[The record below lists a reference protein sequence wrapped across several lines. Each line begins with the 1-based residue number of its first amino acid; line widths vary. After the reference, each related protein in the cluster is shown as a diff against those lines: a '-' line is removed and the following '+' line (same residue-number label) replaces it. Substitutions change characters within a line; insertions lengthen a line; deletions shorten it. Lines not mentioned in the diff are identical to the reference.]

1 MDRNRQLVE
10 GSCGLFVGLTT
21 LDFVY
26 LAPSPPTN
34 NQKIVASDYI
44 VAAGGPATNAA
55 VTFSYLGNRST
66 LLGTVGNH
74 PITQLIKA
82 DLATYGVAIADLAPS
97 QTEPPP
103 VSSIIVSQDTG
114 ERAVVSINAVKNQVT
129 PEFIPENILEGVDI
143 VLIDG
148 HQMLVGEAIASLA
161 KANSIPVVID
171 GGSWKSGFEKVL
183 SLADYAICSANFHPP
198 SCHNIE
204 EVISCLSQM
213 GISNIAITQGENPI
227 QFLAEGK
234 IKSLEIPRIKLIDT
248 LGAGDIFHGAFCHY
262 ILQQNF
268 TEALGAAAKIAARS
282 CQSFGSRQWM
292 QARRD

>member
-1 MDRNRQLVE
+1 MN
-10 GSCGLFVGLTT
+10 GLFVGLTT

-34 NQKIVASDYI
+34 NQKIVASDYV
-44 VAAGGPATNAA
+44 VASGGPATNAA
-55 VTFSYLGNRST
+55 VTFSYLGNHST
-66 LLGTVGNH
+66 LLGAVGNH

-82 DLATYGVAIADLAPS
+82 DLATYGVAIADLTPS

-114 ERAVVSINAVKNQVT
+114 ERAVVSINAVKNQIT
-129 PEFIPENILEGVDI
+129 PECIPEHILQGVDV

-148 HQMLVGEAIASLA
+148 HQMLVGEAIAQLA
-161 KANSIPVVID
+161 KIINIPVVID
-171 GGSWKSGFEKVL
+171 GGSWKPGFEKVL
-183 SLADYAICSANFHPP
+183 SLANYAICSANFHPP
-198 SCHNIE
+198 NCHNIE
-204 EVISCLSQM
+204 EVIYYLSQM
-213 GISNIAITQGENPI
+213 GIPNIAITQGENPI

-234 IKSLEIPRIKLIDT
+234 IKSLEIPRIKPIDT

-262 ILQQNF
+262 ILQHNF
-268 TEALGAAAKIAARS
+268 TEALGAAAKIAARA

-292 QARRD
+292 QTRRD

>member
-10 GSCGLFVGLTT
+10 GACGLFIGLVT
-21 LDFVY
+21 LDFIY

-34 NQKIVASDYI
+34 NQKIVASDYV

-55 VTFSYLGNRST
+55 VTFSYLGDRAT

-82 DLATYGVAIADLAPS
+82 DLATYGVAIADLAPT

-114 ERAVVSINAVKNQVT
+114 ERAVVSINTVKNQVT

-148 HQMLVGEAIASLA
+148 HQMLVGEAIAQLA
-161 KANSIPVVID
+161 KANNIPIVVD
-171 GGSWKSGFEKVL
+171 GGSWKSGFEKIL
-183 SLADYAICSANFHPP
+183 YFADYAICSANFHPP
-198 SCHNIE
+198 NCHNIE
-204 EVISCLSQM
+204 EVISYLSQM
-213 GISNIAITQGENPI
+213 GIPNIAITQGEKPI
-227 QFLAEGK
+227 QFLTEGK
-234 IKSLEIPRIKLIDT
+234 TKSLEIPQIKPIDT

-262 ILQQNF
+262 ILQYNF
-268 TEALGAAAKIAARS
+268 TEALASATKIAAQA
-282 CQSFGSRQWM
+282 CQCFGSRQWM
-292 QARRD
+292 QRE